1 MREIVP
7 CSKLTLHLGMNS
19 GFFIKI
25 WETFSSNELL
35 FFVLEAGFPCRMR
48 NIRARDLCLAHS
60 KEKKNLAF
68 YVKGGVVKHFR
79 HMI

>member
-7 CSKLTLHLGMNS
+7 WSKLTLHLGMNS

-35 FFVLEAGFPCRMR
+35 FFSAGSWLPM
-48 NIRARDLCLAHS
+48 
-60 KEKKNLAF
+60 
-68 YVKGGVVKHFR
+68 
-79 HMI
+79 